1 MDRQYR
7 GVIPVLAVVLF
18 VVTLASIR
26 WGAVPISLDEMWSAL
41 AKWFGG
47 RDDITLNERIFL
59 EIRLPRA
66 ILTTFVGA
74 SLAIGG
80 ALMQALFRNPIVEPG
95 LVGTSSGAAF
105 GAALYFV
112 MGATLKLHLGEW
124 TLPIAACVGGALST
138 WLVFYLSGAHV
149 VGRSSVVSL
158 LLTGIA
164 INALFMSGVGFLSY
178 IARDPQARSITFWN
192 LGTLSGASW
201 HSVWIVGTTTV
212 LCLVAALRYAR
223 PLNALMLGEEE
234 AGYLGV
240 DVRKLKATVLL
251 VNVIIVAV
259 ATAFT
264 GVIAFV
270 GLVVPHLLRMLRGAD
285 NRFLLQGGALLGAI
299 LLCLA
304 DMAAR
309 LLLSPAELPIGIVTS
324 VVGVPVFIILLRQRR
339 YYF

>member
-1 MDRQYR
+1 
-7 GVIPVLAVVLF
+7 
-18 VVTLASIR
+18 
-26 WGAVPISLDEMWSAL
+26 
-41 AKWFGG
+41 
-47 RDDITLNERIFL
+47 
-59 EIRLPRA
+59 
-66 ILTTFVGA
+66 
-74 SLAIGG
+74 
-80 ALMQALFRNPIVEPG
+80 
-95 LVGTSSGAAF
+95 
-105 GAALYFV
+105 
-112 MGATLKLHLGEW
+112 
-124 TLPIAACVGGALST
+124 
-138 WLVFYLSGAHV
+138 
-149 VGRSSVVSL
+149 
-158 LLTGIA
+158 
-164 INALFMSGVGFLSY
+164 
-178 IARDPQARSITFWN
+178 
-192 LGTLSGASW
+192 
-201 HSVWIVGTTTV
+201 
-212 LCLVAALRYAR
+212 
-223 PLNALMLGEEE
+223 MLGEEE

-285 NRFLLQGGALLGAI
+285 NRFLLLGGALMGAI